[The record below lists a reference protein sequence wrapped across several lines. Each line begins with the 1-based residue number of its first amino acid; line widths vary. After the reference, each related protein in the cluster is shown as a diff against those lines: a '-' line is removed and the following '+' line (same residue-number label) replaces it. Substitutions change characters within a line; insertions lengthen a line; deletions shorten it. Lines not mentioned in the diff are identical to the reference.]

1 MKAFIPMRLLCSGL
15 VLLLTLLGVDRG
27 AAWADG
33 KPSDERRCFRG
44 LSLDGTSGLL
54 DQPSANPGCAYR
66 MRTASYLA
74 GFVDNGYLLVGDRFR
89 SLSGAASVAAT
100 LGSYVE
106 LALQLGTQISRVET
120 PPLMSISQLKLQMKL
135 HTGIGKLFHLAFL
148 PSLRLPGVGQDFS
161 PAAANIDGS
170 LDAIGEV
177 SLARVLPQLPLVL
190 LGQLGYVHDR
200 SLRALDAQD
209 CMGGTVAD
217 CLKARL
223 QSTAAYS
230 VGLPRVR
237 FSLAAQVALTL
248 ARTVW
253 VMPQLGYRLSVVVGQ
268 PDPVLLALLGMQV
281 PSAPL
286 QGRVQQEL
294 SLGARLGFGLPLSL
308 DFGVRIGLQSAG
320 YAMGAKIPT
329 VVGVGALNWE
339 IDLLGGSGRIPAEEE
354 AKKQPVPSKEAA
366 CFVAGSV
373 RDEQSGQPLADAVV
387 RFVGQR
393 HNAILTDGKGSF
405 SSGELSCGAI
415 VIESSRGDHQTM
427 RLPVVV
433 SLGERAAVELRLP
446 RQARA
451 QSGRLWLTVQSDDGS
466 KVSARATLL
475 RGGQVVSL
483 LSEEGGL
490 FARAAAGVWL
500 LRVEAAGYLSRE
512 QTVVLSDGGEQRLQ
526 LLLLR
531 RSASPKVQ
539 LGSREI
545 ALAGALTFATGSTG
559 LSGDSERILDEVV
572 DLLIH
577 HPEVTL
583 LRVEHQADLS
593 LSDVVLLEQQA
604 IAVRDYLV
612 QHGISPER
620 VVASVVEG
628 PRRTAAKI
636 VLRLASA
643 GDR

>member
-1 MKAFIPMRLLCSGL
+1 MPMNNSEPKDNFGRNLYWF
-15 VLLLTLLGVDRG
+15 TLI
-27 AAWADG
+27 AA
-33 KPSDERRCFRG
+33 
-44 LSLDGTSGLL
+44 
-54 DQPSANPGCAYR
+54 
-66 MRTASYLA
+66 
-74 GFVDNGYLLVGDRFR
+74 
-89 SLSGAASVAAT
+89 
-100 LGSYVE
+100 
-106 LALQLGTQISRVET
+106 
-120 PPLMSISQLKLQMKL
+120 
-135 HTGIGKLFHLAFL
+135 
-148 PSLRLPGVGQDFS
+148 
-161 PAAANIDGS
+161 
-170 LDAIGEV
+170 
-177 SLARVLPQLPLVL
+177 
-190 LGQLGYVHDR
+190 
-200 SLRALDAQD
+200 
-209 CMGGTVAD
+209 
-217 CLKARL
+217 
-223 QSTAAYS
+223 
-230 VGLPRVR
+230 
-237 FSLAAQVALTL
+237 LAALAISFCIPADAAPARSALRPLETEML
-248 ARTVW
+248 RIAQTA
-253 VMPQLGYRLSVVVGQ
+253 QGTTQ
-268 PDPVLLALLGMQV
+268 PAQTGVRDVSWTEL
-281 PSAPL
+281 
-286 QGRVQQEL
+286 QQEIA
-294 SLGARLGFGLPLSL
+294 SNR
-308 DFGVRIGLQSAG
+308 
-320 YAMGAKIPT
+320 
-329 VVGVGALNWE
+329 
-339 IDLLGGSGRIPAEEE
+339 
-354 AKKQPVPSKEAA
+354 
-366 CFVAGSV
+366 
-373 RDEQSGQPLADAVV
+373 
-387 RFVGQR
+387 
-393 HNAILTDGKGSF
+393 
-405 SSGELSCGAI
+405 GAI